1 MEIDADETGARAAEP
16 RTTTEVEPAVAAT
29 ISEEATSP
37 TADAD
42 QREESPTGDKARP
55 SSPTPTPPHCLGA
68 RGYDEGFCDVGSFFV
83 YQHELRQQ
91 QQVVQGNGM
100 MDLELFGAAPPPTQ
114 QAPTH
119 LLQYKLIDGLRIKY
133 AAAVGG
139 ANEVEG
145 NGLEVA
151 GRTFLLLQRQVD
163 SMRRALVSV
172 ADSRSPA
179 TGPADPAENDEE
191 EEGDNNTDATANGGG
206 GGAAAAANGK
216 RKQQRPHQARE
227 DLFALSNT
235 EDNESL
241 QGLVRS
247 RGSLWIGKFGLP
259 PTPAGEDESKLV
271 DIWPRKVA
279 RFVEDGG
286 GGSFPLEGKPNT
298 FGSLTAPEEGSASR
312 GGAVECARRAQR
324 LIAQALAELRPH
336 VPTPKE
342 EEGEEVDNNPAYSL
356 HWSPSLKP
364 GRGGKAGGSVVGSG
378 GGSSGSPKAAA
389 AVTAPGKVKPVPMS
403 AGDSEEEDTEE
414 EKSGAA
420 AGQGTAAA
428 GGAGGRRGRKR
439 QRVKGEEVAE
449 DSGGA
454 GAGASYRLRGRE
466 ASNGVE
472 DMDDDSDDDDDE
484 GGAESRGGNAGGP
497 AGAGEMTVAAVRESL
512 LSNPSEEG
520 EPGPSP
526 QEWEVAVKKFISHVE
541 SLPPGTEQEELS
553 LMFAAALDP
562 TLVRLRMANTKLI
575 GLAEACL
582 PQGEGEVPGND
593 DEEDSDSPNGG
604 GAGKG
609 GTKKSGFKVRLE
621 LEAPEEGAPP
631 PDGIAGVLRAVAA
644 AAAAV
649 EAAARAEACVI
660 CGGDTL
666 GGLGEIKRDYKRCLP
681 PGPREPLQFII
692 AEEEARV
699 EGYVGAHQQVLRDA
713 GETFQEV
720 GPEVGRAY
728 RAVEREAGWSGV
740 RDQVDAFLIE
750 FEDYCASLMP
760 APLSTTRSILGVDLA
775 AARRA
780 AAAAAAAH
788 AGGAAPAGSATK
800 PVKAA

>member
-1 MEIDADETGARAAEP
+1 MAPQCRDAHRRRGVAVHRRGREARTQRTVSMEIDADETVARAAEP
-16 RTTTEVEPAVAAT
+16 RTTAEVEPAVAAT

-68 RGYDEGFCDVGSFFV
+68 RGYDEEFCDVGSFFV
-83 YQHELRQQ
+83 YQHEPRQQ
-91 QQVVQGNGM
+91 QQVVKDSGM
-100 MDLELFGAAPPPTQ
+100 MDLELLGAAPPPTKQ

-139 ANEVEG
+139 ENEVEG
-145 NGLEVA
+145 HGLEVA

-163 SMRRALVSV
+163 SMRHALGSV
-172 ADSRSPA
+172 ADFRSPA
-179 TGPADPAENDEE
+179 MGPADTAENDEE
-191 EEGDNNTDATANGGG
+191 EESDNNTDTTASGGG
-206 GGAAAAANGK
+206 GGAATANGK

-227 DLFALSNT
+227 EVFALSNT

-259 PTPAGEDESKLV
+259 SPPAGEDESELV

-298 FGSLTAPEEGSASR
+298 FGSLAAPKEGSASR
-312 GGAVECARRAQR
+312 GGAVGCARRAYG
-324 LIAQALAELRPH
+324 LIAQALGELRPH
-336 VPTPKE
+336 VPTPPKE
-342 EEGEEVDNNPAYSL
+342 EEGEEVDNNPASSSL
-356 HWSPSLKP
+356 SSPSLKP
-364 GRGGKAGGSVVGSG
+364 GRGGKAGSSVVRSG
-378 GGSSGSPKAAA
+378 GVSSGSPKAAA
-389 AVTAPGKVKPVPMS
+389 ASPGKVKPVPMS

-414 EKSGAA
+414 EGSGAA
-420 AGQGTAAA
+420 AGEGTAAA

-439 QRVKGEEVAE
+439 QRVKGEAVAE
-449 DSGGA
+449 GGGG

-484 GGAESRGGNAGGP
+484 GGAESRGDNAGGP

-512 LSNPSEEG
+512 LSNPSEERKL
-520 EPGPSP
+520 GPSP

-562 TLVRLRMANTKLI
+562 TLVRLRMANTKLV

-582 PQGEGEVPGND
+582 PQGEGEVPD
-593 DEEDSDSPNGG
+593 DDDGEDSDSPNGG

-609 GTKKSGFKVRLE
+609 GAKKSGFKVRLE

-649 EAAARAEACVI
+649 EAAARAEACV
-660 CGGDTL
+660 
-666 GGLGEIKRDYKRCLP
+666 
-681 PGPREPLQFII
+681 
-692 AEEEARV
+692 
-699 EGYVGAHQQVLRDA
+699 
-713 GETFQEV
+713 
-720 GPEVGRAY
+720 
-728 RAVEREAGWSGV
+728 
-740 RDQVDAFLIE
+740 
-750 FEDYCASLMP
+750 
-760 APLSTTRSILGVDLA
+760 
-775 AARRA
+775 
-780 AAAAAAAH
+780 
-788 AGGAAPAGSATK
+788 
-800 PVKAA
+800 

>member
-16 RTTTEVEPAVAAT
+16 RTTAEVEPAAVAAT

-37 TADAD
+37 AADAH

-55 SSPTPTPPHCLGA
+55 SSPTPIPPHCLGA

-83 YQHELRQQ
+83 YQHEPRQQ
-91 QQVVQGNGM
+91 QQVVKDNGM
-100 MDLELFGAAPPPTQ
+100 MDLELFGAAPPPPTE

-119 LLQYKLIDGLRIKY
+119 LLQYKLMDGLRIKY
-133 AAAVGG
+133 SPAVGG
-139 ANEVEG
+139 ENEVEG
-145 NGLEVA
+145 HGLEVA

-179 TGPADPAENDEE
+179 MGSADTGENDEE
-191 EEGDNNTDATANGGG
+191 EESDNNTDANANGGG
-206 GGAAAAANGK
+206 GGGGAAAANGK
-216 RKQQRPHQARE
+216 RKQQRPHLARE
-227 DLFALSNT
+227 EVFALSNT

-259 PTPAGEDESKLV
+259 SPPAGEDESELV
-271 DIWPRKVA
+271 DIWPQKVA

-286 GGSFPLEGKPNT
+286 GGAFPLEGKPNA
-298 FGSLTAPEEGSASR
+298 FGSLAAPKEGSASR
-312 GGAVECARRAQR
+312 RGAVECARRAQG
-324 LIAQALAELRPH
+324 LIAQALGELRPH
-336 VPTPKE
+336 VPTPPK
-342 EEGEEVDNNPAYSL
+342 EEGEEVDNNPASSL

-364 GRGGKAGGSVVGSG
+364 DRGGKAGGSVVGSG

-389 AVTAPGKVKPVPMS
+389 AASPGKVKPVPMS

-414 EKSGAA
+414 EKPGATT
-420 AGQGTAAA
+420 GQGTAAA
-428 GGAGGRRGRKR
+428 GGARGRRGRKR
-439 QRVKGEEVAE
+439 QRVEGEEVVE
-449 DSGGA
+449 GGGG

-466 ASNGVE
+466 SSNGVE

-484 GGAESRGGNAGGP
+484 RGAESRGGDAGGP
-497 AGAGEMTVAAVRESL
+497 TGAGEMTVAAVRESL

-526 QEWEVAVKKFISHVE
+526 QDWEVAVKKFISHVE

-582 PQGEGEVPGND
+582 PQGEGEVSD
-593 DEEDSDSPNGG
+593 DDDGEDSDSPNGG

-609 GTKKSGFKVRLE
+609 GAKKSGFKVRLE

-699 EGYVGAHQQVLRDA
+699 EGYVGAHRQVLRDA
-713 GETFQEV
+713 GETFREL

-728 RAVEREAGWSGV
+728 RAVERETGWSGV

-760 APLSTTRSILGVDLA
+760 APLSTSRSILGVDLA

-780 AAAAAAAH
+780 AAAAP

>member
-1 MEIDADETGARAAEP
+1 MEIDADETVARAAEP
-16 RTTTEVEPAVAAT
+16 RTTAEVEPAVAAT
-29 ISEEATSP
+29 ISEEATSS

-42 QREESPTGDKARP
+42 QREESPTGDTARP

-83 YQHELRQQ
+83 YQHEPRQQ
-91 QQVVQGNGM
+91 QQVVNDNGM
-100 MDLELFGAAPPPTQ
+100 MDLELFGAAPPPTKQ

-119 LLQYKLIDGLRIKY
+119 LLQYKLTNGLRIKY

-139 ANEVEG
+139 ENEVEG
-145 NGLEVA
+145 DGLEVA

-172 ADSRSPA
+172 ADSRSM
-179 TGPADPAENDEE
+179 GPADTAENDAEE
-191 EEGDNNTDATANGGG
+191 ESDNNTDATANGGG

-227 DLFALSNT
+227 EVFALSNT

-259 PTPAGEDESKLV
+259 SPPAGEDESEVV

-286 GGSFPLEGKPNT
+286 SGSFPLEGKPNT
-298 FGSLTAPEEGSASR
+298 FGSLAAPKEGSASR
-312 GGAVECARRAQR
+312 GGAVECARRAHG
-324 LIAQALAELRPH
+324 LITQALGELRPH
-336 VPTPKE
+336 VPTPPKD
-342 EEGEEVDNNPAYSL
+342 EEGEEVDNNPASSL
-356 HWSPSLKP
+356 PSSPSLMP
-364 GRGGKAGGSVVGSG
+364 GRGGKAGGSVIGSG

-389 AVTAPGKVKPVPMS
+389 ASPGKVKPVPMS

-414 EKSGAA
+414 ERSWAA
-420 AGQGTAAA
+420 VGQGAAAA

-439 QRVKGEEVAE
+439 QRVKGEALAE
-449 DSGGA
+449 RGGG

-472 DMDDDSDDDDDE
+472 HMDDDSDDDDDE

-582 PQGEGEVPGND
+582 PLGEGEVPD
-593 DEEDSDSPNGG
+593 DDDGEDSDSPNGG

-609 GTKKSGFKVRLE
+609 GAKKSGFKVRLE
-621 LEAPEEGAPP
+621 LEAPEEGVPP

-713 GETFQEV
+713 GETFHEV
-720 GPEVGRAY
+720 GPKVGRAY

-760 APLSTTRSILGVDLA
+760 APLSTSRSILGVDLA

-780 AAAAAAAH
+780 AAAPAAPAE
-788 AGGAAPAGSATK
+788 GAAPAGSATK